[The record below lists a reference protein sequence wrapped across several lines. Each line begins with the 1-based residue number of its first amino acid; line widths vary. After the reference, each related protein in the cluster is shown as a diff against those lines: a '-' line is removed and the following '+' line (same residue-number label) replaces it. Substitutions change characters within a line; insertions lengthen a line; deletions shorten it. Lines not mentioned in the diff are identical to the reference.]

1 MSIIFTEPAQFLPI
15 MA

>member
-1 MSIIFTEPAQFLPI
+1 MSNIFTEPAQFLPI